1 MGSAAAPTGP
11 PPKLL
16 LGVSTGEEAYAR
28 RVAASAGRAYNDNS
42 SSGASRPNP
51 YANEPL
57 PPLFSIH
64 KGVINRLQPYGAFVA
79 LDGFRKHGL
88 LSIGRILDTR
98 VERIE
103 DALKEGQRVY
113 VKVVQTEPASGKMS
127 LSMRDVDQ
135 ETGRD
140 LNPAESV
147 GMPPSASSG
156 RGFGGGP
163 PQEMPALHSIVPVR
177 VVKIQPFGAF
187 CELLDASGA
196 APPPGRRSAQG
207 LLHIS
212 QLSSSRRVDN
222 VEDVVSLGETL
233 KVKVV
238 KIDEAGKIGL
248 SLKDVDQATGRDL
261 DPSNS
266 NRQGGGGGDG
276 GGGRSGATNDLP
288 LLNSIHRG
296 TIVKIQD
303 FGAFV
308 EMAGYRKHGL
318 VHISQLASF
327 KVDSV
332 DKAVSLGEAVW
343 VKVNKLEGDKIG
355 LSMKSVNQ
363 QTGAD
368 LDPQHINSS
377 AEDARAQRN
386 ANFEGSRSGGA
397 GGPIELGA
405 VHNASCGRCGA
416 VGHLTIDCLAPV
428 GARYDAASDRADEA
442 RQTAAS
448 AAADRDSA
456 AAASAKS
463 SIMAKIAEAQRI
475 IAEAKA
481 AKAARKEKKREKKAK
496 KEAKKKSSKHSH
508 KKSSKSSHSKKAD
521 RRSRSR
527 SNSASSSSSDGS
539 R

>member
-1 MGSAAAPTGP
+1 M
-11 PPKLL
+11 
-16 LGVSTGEEAYAR
+16 
-28 RVAASAGRAYNDNS
+28 
-42 SSGASRPNP
+42 
-51 YANEPL
+51 
-57 PPLFSIH
+57 
-64 KGVINRLQPYGAFVA
+64 INRLQPYGAFVA
-79 LDGFRKHGL
+79 LEGFRKHGL
-88 LSIGRILDTR
+88 LSIGRILESR

-103 DALKEGQRVY
+103 DALKEGQKVF

-127 LSMRDVDQ
+127 LSMREVDQ

-156 RGFGGGP
+156 GRGFGGSGGA
-163 PQEMPALHSIVPVR
+163 PQDLPALHSIVTVR

-187 CELLDASGA
+187 CEILDASGA
-196 APPPGRRSAQG
+196 APPAGRRSTQG
-207 LLHIS
+207 LIHIS
-212 QLSSSRRVDN
+212 QLSSARRVEN
-222 VEDVVSLGETL
+222 VEDVVAVGETL

-248 SLKDVDQATGRDL
+248 SLKDVEQSTGRDL

-266 NRQGGGGGDG
+266 NRQGGGGGG
-276 GGGRSGATNDLP
+276 ESGGGRSGASNDLP
-288 LLNSIHRG
+288 SLNSIHRG
-296 TIVKIQD
+296 TVVKIQD

-332 DKAVSLGEAVW
+332 DKAVSIGEAVW
-343 VKVNKLEGDKIG
+343 VKVHKLEGDKIG

-363 QTGAD
+363 TTGKD
-368 LDPQHINSS
+368 LDPGHINSS
-377 AEDARAQRN
+377 AEDARSQRN
-386 ANFEGSRSGGA
+386 ANFEGSRSSGA

-405 VHNASCGRCGA
+405 VHNASCQRCGA
-416 VGHLTIDCLAPV
+416 IGHLTIDCLAPV
-428 GARYDAASDRADEA
+428 GVRYEAASDRAEEA

-448 AAADRDSA
+448 AAADRESA

-463 SIMAKIAEAQRI
+463 AIMIKIAEAQRI

-481 AKAARKEKKREKKAK
+481 AKALRKEKKREKKAK
-496 KEAKKKSSKHSH
+496 KEAKKSKHSSH
-508 KKSSKSSHSKKAD
+508 KKSSKSSKKSS
-521 RRSRSR
+521 RRSR
-527 SNSASSSSSDGS
+527 SNSASSSSSDES